1 MDKRKESPQSSLNV
15 SNLYFSSCLVYSKA
29 MSVVLSDFD
38 GTWENIENLW
48 GDVDAIVTGRSFQE
62 FQDFRDEYIG
72 PEKPVFFNPVTTSE
86 NTLNKI
92 VNHKAEMINRMKAT
106 RFYEDMPNEAAMLKI
121 LCINCKI
128 ILVKKGVTSL

>member
-1 MDKRKESPQSSLNV
+1 
-15 SNLYFSSCLVYSKA
+15 